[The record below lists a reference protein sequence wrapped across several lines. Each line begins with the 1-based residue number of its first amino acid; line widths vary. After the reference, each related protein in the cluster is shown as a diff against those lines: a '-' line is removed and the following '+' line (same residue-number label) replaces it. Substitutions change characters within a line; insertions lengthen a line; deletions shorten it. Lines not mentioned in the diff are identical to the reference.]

1 MSIKIGDKVR
11 FLNTTGGGTVRGF
24 QGKNI
29 VLVEEE
35 DGFQTPAL
43 VTDVVVVAETN
54 QYNFAVSRPAAPKDE
69 PKMPETKK
77 PEQYTVGDDYET
89 PEGEQLSLFLAFVPS
104 DYKHPGESQFDIYI
118 VNDSNYYMSF
128 CIATADGRM
137 KVRHNDTIEPQ
148 TKLWLEKITADD
160 LNAFQSLRVQAFA
173 YKKCEYDFKPA
184 IDTPLRLN
192 LQRFFKMHSFVE
204 NDFFDE
210 PALLESIVRQDF
222 SIADVL
228 NMPTKEQKP
237 RPQRERISKPHAHPD
252 MLEIDLH
259 INALMDNTNG
269 LTPKDMFDYQMEK
282 FDEVMRANIRRKG
295 TKIVFIHG
303 KGEGALRAEILRQ
316 LKKHYPACDVQDANF
331 QKYGFGASMVT
342 IH

>member
-1 MSIKIGDKVR
+1 MAIKIGDKVR
-11 FLNTTGGGTVRGF
+11 FLNSIGGGTVKGF

-35 DGFQTPAL
+35 DGFETPAL
-43 VTDVVVVAETN
+43 ITDVVVVAETN
-54 QYNFAVSRPAAPKDE
+54 QYNFAVNRPAE
-69 PKMPETKK
+69 PKNETKK
-77 PEQYTVGDDYET
+77 PDVNKEKEYTMDDDYET
-89 PEGEQLSLFLAFVPS
+89 PEGEQLSLFLAFVPV
-104 DYKHPGESQFDIYI
+104 DYKHPGESEFDIYL

-128 CIATADGRM
+128 CIAMAGERM
-137 KVRHNDTIEPQ
+137 KVRYNDTLEPQ

-228 NMPTKEQKP
+228 SLPTKEQKP
-237 RPQRERISKPHAHPD
+237 KPQRERISKPNAHPD

-259 INALMDNTNG
+259 INALIDNTNG
-269 LTPKDMFDYQMEK
+269 LTPKDMLDYQMEK
-282 FDEVMRANIRRKG
+282 FNEVMHANIKRKG
-295 TKIVFIHG
+295 TRIVFIHG

-316 LKKHYPACDVQDANF
+316 LKKNYQSCDVQDANF

>member
-1 MSIKIGDKVR
+1 MPIKIGDKVR
-11 FLNTTGGGTVRGF
+11 FLNSTGGGIVKKF

-35 DGFQTPAL
+35 DGFETPAL

-54 QYNFAVSRPAAPKDE
+54 QFNFTVGHPEQPKDE
-69 PKMPETKK
+69 PKK
-77 PEQYTVGDDYET
+77 PEAKQPAEYSLGDDYET
-89 PEGEQLSLFLAFVPS
+89 PEGEQLSLFLAFVPV
-104 DYKHPGESQFDIYI
+104 DYKHPGDSEFDIYI
-118 VNDSNYYMSF
+118 INDSNYYISF
-128 CIATADGRM
+128 CIASAGERM
-137 KVRHNDTIEPQ
+137 KVRYNDTIEPQ
-148 TKLWLEKITADD
+148 TKLWLEKITADN
-160 LNAFQSLRVQAFA
+160 LNRFQFLRAQAFA

-210 PALLESIVRQDF
+210 PALLEPVVRQDF
-222 SIADVL
+222 SVADML
-228 NMPTKEQKP
+228 TTPTPEQKP
-237 RPQRERISKPHAHPD
+237 KPQRERISKPNAQPE

-269 LTPKDMFDYQMEK
+269 LTPKDMIEYQMEK
-282 FDEVMRANIRRKG
+282 FNEVMHANIKRKG

-316 LKKHYPACDVQDANF
+316 LKKYYPACSVQDANF
-331 QKYGFGASMVT
+331 QKYGYGASMVT